1 MDFCKYLNNY
11 LTQLLPDL
19 ELLHKLLPHEIQKY
33 VIESLETRL
42 SSDEENITKLSDHRF
57 VQVHRDVL
65 KVLYQPSEDFAVYSS
80 SCRLG
85 SETMVLGQVCVRPS
99 QAKVIQKDLEF
110 ALDMSLPKDPKG
122 MVRRDIQEEKERQV

>member
-1 MDFCKYLNNY
+1 MDFCKYLNKY
-11 LTQLLPDL
+11 LTQLFSDL

-65 KVLYQPSEDFAVYSS
+65 KV
-80 SCRLG
+80 
-85 SETMVLGQVCVRPS
+85 
-99 QAKVIQKDLEF
+99 
-110 ALDMSLPKDPKG
+110 
-122 MVRRDIQEEKERQV
+122 